1 MTDTFFFEMRRLP
14 PVAFE
19 TRLIT
24 AFQKSWEY
32 VPPPPPIVLCEV
44 WLKCPFLDLYTAV
57 LGGGGYYCW
66 DINARKEVLT
76 DSTLWGEFFN
86 EAPGDILL
94 PEF

>member
-1 MTDTFFFEMRRLP
+1 
-14 PVAFE
+14 
-19 TRLIT
+19 
-24 AFQKSWEY
+24 
-32 VPPPPPIVLCEV
+32 
-44 WLKCPFLDLYTAV
+44 V

-86 EAPGDILL
+86 EAPGDVLL